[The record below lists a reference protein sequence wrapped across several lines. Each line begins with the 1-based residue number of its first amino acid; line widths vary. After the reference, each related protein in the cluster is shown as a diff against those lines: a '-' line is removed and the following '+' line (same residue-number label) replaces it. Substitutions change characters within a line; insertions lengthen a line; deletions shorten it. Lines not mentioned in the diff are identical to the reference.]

1 MLPVFSRFA
10 SLGPAGL
17 ESTGVS
23 LLYAL
28 LQTSRAVNKLASAG
42 AAHLLGVTA
51 HRFKRL
57 SLLVLLCGGA
67 AALPLPLA
75 RYIPEEK
82 GVAAPVVPEAV
93 ELVEMR
99 LPQAA
104 RLCEGGVWGWFR
116 AGLRLLSL
124 VFQGFR
130 GEILGVERP
139 GEPQAAKAAALERV
153 PKRARRRDRSKKG
166 SGGPCVAALA
176 WRGAVNGG
184 PLDAVA
190 LRLFCPL
197 PTPSTQ
203 PAPCRHECTS
213 SDMRMSGFLA
223 PRLLG
228 RNPGL
233 HFARRTAAATA
244 PAPEELAGQRRWRHL
259 RANSRRISKSRVP
272 RCHRAPVST
281 RRPQLSHGIERG
293 LFGCFASE
301 RVSSTPNME
310 YAD

>member
-75 RYIPEEK
+75 RYIPVPEK
-82 GVAAPVVPEAV
+82 GVAPVVPEAV

-116 AGLRLLSL
+116 DGVRLLSL

-130 GEILGVERP
+130 GEILGVER
-139 GEPQAAKAAALERV
+139 LESLRLPKLRPSSESRSV
-153 PKRARRRDRSKKG
+153 RAGGIGPKR
-166 SGGPCVAALA
+166 GPAGLA
-176 WRGAVNGG
+176 W
-184 PLDAVA
+184 P
-190 LRLFCPL
+190 
-197 PTPSTQ
+197 
-203 PAPCRHECTS
+203 
-213 SDMRMSGFLA
+213 
-223 PRLLG
+223 
-228 RNPGL
+228 
-233 HFARRTAAATA
+233 
-244 PAPEELAGQRRWRHL
+244 RWRGVARL
-259 RANSRRISKSRVP
+259 TEDP
-272 RCHRAPVST
+272 
-281 RRPQLSHGIERG
+281 
-293 LFGCFASE
+293 
-301 RVSSTPNME
+301 
-310 YAD
+310 